1 MSSSRAVSETGP
13 VLLAYDGSELADLAI
28 DKAGNLLGAK
38 SDALVL
44 CVWQPFDVG
53 FVPPAGVHFNA
64 EETPDVK
71 RAAALT
77 AAAGV
82 ARATAA
88 GFQARGLA
96 IEASPVWKGIVQVAD
111 ANDASVIV
119 LGSHS
124 RSGLA
129 GAMAGS
135 VARAV
140 ASHSLRTVLIT
151 HRSD

>member
-1 MSSSRAVSETGP
+1 V
-13 VLLAYDGSELADLAI
+13 VFAYDGSELAALAI
-28 DKAGNLLGAK
+28 EKAGRLLGDR

-44 CVWQPFDVG
+44 CVWQPIDVG
-53 FVPPAGVHFNA
+53 FVPPKGTDLNAGQTPEVKKAA
-64 EETPDVK
+64 E
-71 RAAALT
+71 LT
-77 AAAGV
+77 AAAGA
-82 ARATAA
+82 ARAMEN
-88 GFQARGLA
+88 GFHARSMA
-96 IEASPVWKGIVQVAD
+96 IEAAPIWKGIVEVAD
-111 ANDASVIV
+111 QHDASLIV

-151 HRSD
+151 HGGG

>member
-1 MSSSRAVSETGP
+1 MSSSKTSSESGP
-13 VLLAYDGSELADLAI
+13 VVFAYDGSELADLAI
-28 DKAGNLLGAK
+28 EKAGLLLGDK
-38 SDALVL
+38 SHALVL

-53 FVPPAGVHFNA
+53 FVLPN
-64 EETPDVK
+64 DVK
-71 RAAALT
+71 VNADQTPEVKKAAGLT
-77 AAAGV
+77 AAAGAV
-82 ARATAA
+82 RARKA
-88 GFQARGLA
+88 GFSAQSME
-96 IEASPVWKGIVQVAD
+96 IEAAPIWKGIVEVAD
-111 ANDASVIV
+111 QRDARLIV

-151 HRSD
+151 HRDD